1 MHADTLGE
9 PRIVLKD
16 WNTLFGINNI
26 AHGQIAEQA
35 KIPKSYYDRMRAEAP
50 HLLANNVN
58 EWFTKYPT
66 LKRGMPPNAA
76 LGIVPHCPPE
86 VLRRLPQW
94 LAQGEG
100 KDAEWVYAPSA
111 TVANWEANAE
121 LKEKKATQTLKA
133 AEDPRY
139 IARYLR
145 EHGYNSLMAIEHG

>member
-1 MHADTLGE
+1 MCMRVAETNPGMYGKALMTVALHH
-9 PRIVLKD
+9 
-16 WNTLFGINNI
+16 LFKREIT
-26 AHGQIAEQA
+26 QQ
-35 KIPKSYYDRMRAEAP
+35 
-50 HLLANNVN
+50 
-58 EWFTKYPT
+58 